1 MKNRFYSLN
10 RQKVRMKMSE
20 VLTKLFRQLYF
31 PMGGYEEETDTMWMS
46 EGHGTKLV
54 ATRTE
59 NGIICVSGK
68 GEVIT
73 VNNEEELEKTFVSFF
88 MGNGLQRIVGR

>member
-1 MKNRFYSLN
+1 MNDT
-10 RQKVRMKMSE
+10 
-20 VLTKLFRQLYF
+20 LTKLFRQLYF

-46 EGHGTKLV
+46 EGRGVKLV

-59 NGIICVSGK
+59 NGIVCISGK

-73 VNNEEELEKTFVSFF
+73 VNSEGELEQIFLSYFK
-88 MGNGLQRIVGR
+88 GNGLQRIVGAQAHQ

>member
-1 MKNRFYSLN
+1 
-10 RQKVRMKMSE
+10 MSE